1 MQEFLSN
8 TGIFIFYIMTVN
20 YLLEFHAMPNPS
32 TTTVDTMTDKPQ
44 ATGGALSIAIL
55 AIAAFVIVTTEFL
68 IVGLLPALARDLSI
82 TVATA
87 GQLVTLFAVVVMVC
101 GPFLTAWLANVDRK
115 KLFVAVLVLFAATN
129 ALAAVAQNIWVLA
142 LARLLPAL
150 ALPVFWGTAS
160 DTAAQIAGPEKAG
173 RAVSTVYL
181 GISAAMLFGIPLGTL
196 AADAIG
202 WRGAFALLAAL
213 SLLIAVLMFFSMPT
227 VRASQ
232 PVAMRE
238 QAKILKSPFF
248 MANVALS
255 ILVFTAMF
263 TGYTYLAEMLEKSAG
278 VAPAQ
283 VGWWLMGFGAVGL
296 IGNWLGGLWVDQK
309 PLATTAIFSVVLGL
323 GMAASMLFA
332 GLSIGFAVALG
343 VWGIANTALYPI
355 CQIRVMKAAT
365 GAQALAGT
373 INVSA
378 ANGGIALGA
387 VIGGVAVANWG
398 AGNVGYVAAG
408 IAVLAALAAG
418 LVARMSPAVVPAMS
432 PAMSPA
438 AKAS

>member
-1 MQEFLSN
+1 MMQEFLSN
-8 TGIFIFYIMTVN
+8 TRIFIFYIMLDN
-20 YLLEFHAMPNPS
+20 YPQEFFAMPNSS
-32 TTTVDTMTDKPQ
+32 TTTVDAMADKPQ
-44 ATGGALSIAIL
+44 ATGGALSITIL

-115 KLFVAVLVLFAATN
+115 KLFIAVLVLFAATN

-202 WRGAFALLAAL
+202 WRGAFGLLAAL
-213 SLLIAVLMFFSMPT
+213 SLLVAVLMAFSMPT

-309 PLATTAIFSVVLGL
+309 PLATTAIFSLVLAA

-332 GLSIGFAVALG
+332 GLSIGFAIALG

-387 VIGGVAVANWG
+387 VIGGLAVANWG

-408 IAVLAALAAG
+408 IAVLAALATS
-418 LVARMSPAVVPAMS
+418 LVARMTPAV
-432 PAMSPA
+432 
-438 AKAS
+438 KA

>member
-1 MQEFLSN
+1 
-8 TGIFIFYIMTVN
+8 
-20 YLLEFHAMPNPS
+20 MPNSS
-32 TTTVDTMTDKPQ
+32 TTTIDTMADKPQ
-44 ATGGALSIAIL
+44 ATGGTLSITIL

-202 WRGAFALLAAL
+202 WRGAFGLLAAL
-213 SLLIAVLMFFSMPT
+213 SLLVAVLMFFSMPT

-248 MANVALS
+248 MANLALS

-309 PLATTAIFSVVLGL
+309 PLATTAIFSLVLAA

-332 GLSIGFAVALG
+332 GLSIGFAIALG

-387 VIGGVAVANWG
+387 VIGGLAVANWG

-408 IAVLAALAAG
+408 IAVLAALATS
-418 LVARMSPAVVPAMS
+418 LVARMNPPT
-432 PAMSPA
+432 
-438 AKAS
+438 KA

>member
-1 MQEFLSN
+1 M
-8 TGIFIFYIMTVN
+8 
-20 YLLEFHAMPNPS
+20 A
-32 TTTVDTMTDKPQ
+32 DKPQ
-44 ATGGALSIAIL
+44 ATGGTLSITIL

-202 WRGAFALLAAL
+202 WRGAFGLLAAL
-213 SLLIAVLMFFSMPT
+213 SLLVAVLMFFSMPT

-309 PLATTAIFSVVLGL
+309 PLATTAIFSLVLAA

-332 GLSIGFAVALG
+332 GLSIGFAIALG

-387 VIGGVAVANWG
+387 VIGGLAVANWG

-408 IAVLAALAAG
+408 IAVLAALATS
-418 LVARMSPAVVPAMS
+418 LVARMNPPT
-432 PAMSPA
+432 
-438 AKAS
+438 KA

>member
-1 MQEFLSN
+1 
-8 TGIFIFYIMTVN
+8 
-20 YLLEFHAMPNPS
+20 MPNS
-32 TTTVDTMTDKPQ
+32 SATTVDAMADKPQ
-44 ATGGALSIAIL
+44 ATGGALSITIL

-82 TVATA
+82 TVAAA

-115 KLFVAVLVLFAATN
+115 KLFIAVLVLFAATN

-202 WRGAFALLAAL
+202 WRGAFGLLAAL
-213 SLLIAVLMFFSMPT
+213 SLLVAVLMFFSMPT
-227 VRASQ
+227 VRTSQ

-309 PLATTAIFSVVLGL
+309 PLATTAIFSLVLAA

-332 GLSIGFAVALG
+332 GLSIGFAIALG
-343 VWGIANTALYPI
+343 VWGVANTALYPI

-408 IAVLAALAAG
+408 IAVLAALATG
-418 LVARMSPAVVPAMS
+418 LVARMKSTVTAPV
-432 PAMSPA
+432 
-438 AKAS
+438 KA

>member
-1 MQEFLSN
+1 MMKEFLSN
-8 TGIFIFYIMTVN
+8 TRIFIFYIMLDN
-20 YLLEFHAMPNPS
+20 YPQEFFAMPNSS
-32 TTTVDTMTDKPQ
+32 TTTVDAMADKPQ
-44 ATGGALSIAIL
+44 ATGGALSITIL

-115 KLFVAVLVLFAATN
+115 KLFIAVLVLFAATN

-202 WRGAFALLAAL
+202 WRGAFGLLAAL
-213 SLLIAVLMFFSMPT
+213 SLLVAVLMAFSMPT

-309 PLATTAIFSVVLGL
+309 PLATTAIFSLVLAA

-332 GLSIGFAVALG
+332 GLSIGFAIALG

-355 CQIRVMKAAT
+355 CQIRVMKAAI

-387 VIGGVAVANWG
+387 VIGGLAVANWG

-408 IAVLAALAAG
+408 IAVLAALATS
-418 LVARMSPAVVPAMS
+418 LVGRMTPAV
-432 PAMSPA
+432 
-438 AKAS
+438 KA

>member
-1 MQEFLSN
+1 
-8 TGIFIFYIMTVN
+8 
-20 YLLEFHAMPNPS
+20 MPNSS
-32 TTTVDTMTDKPQ
+32 TTTVDTMADKPQ
-44 ATGGALSIAIL
+44 ATGVTLSITIL

-202 WRGAFALLAAL
+202 WRGAFGLLAAL
-213 SLLIAVLMFFSMPT
+213 SLLVAVLMFFSMPT

-309 PLATTAIFSVVLGL
+309 PLATTAIFSLVLAA

-332 GLSIGFAVALG
+332 GLSIGFAIALG

-387 VIGGVAVANWG
+387 VIGGLAVANWG

-408 IAVLAALAAG
+408 IAVLAALATS
-418 LVARMSPAVVPAMS
+418 LVARMNPPT
-432 PAMSPA
+432 
-438 AKAS
+438 KA

>member
-1 MQEFLSN
+1 
-8 TGIFIFYIMTVN
+8 
-20 YLLEFHAMPNPS
+20 MPNSS
-32 TTTVDTMTDKPQ
+32 TTTVDAMADKPQ
-44 ATGGALSIAIL
+44 ATGGALSITIL

-115 KLFVAVLVLFAATN
+115 KLFIAVLVLFAVTN

-202 WRGAFALLAAL
+202 WRGAFGLLAAL
-213 SLLIAVLMFFSMPT
+213 SLLVAVLMFFSMPT

-309 PLATTAIFSVVLGL
+309 PLATTAIFSLVLAA

-332 GLSIGFAVALG
+332 GLSIGFAIALG

-387 VIGGVAVANWG
+387 VIGGLAVANWG

-408 IAVLAALAAG
+408 IAVLAALATS
-418 LVARMSPAVVPAMS
+418 LVARMT
-432 PAMSPA
+432 PA
-438 AKAS
+438 AKP

>member
-1 MQEFLSN
+1 MLREFLSN
-8 TGIFIFYIMTVN
+8 TGIFIFYIMIVN
-20 YLLEFHAMPNPS
+20 YLLECHAMPNPS
-32 TTTVDTMTDKPQ
+32 STTVDTMTDKPQ
-44 ATGGALSIAIL
+44 ATGGALSITIL

-115 KLFVAVLVLFAATN
+115 KLFIAVLVLFAATN

-202 WRGAFALLAAL
+202 WRGAFGLLAAL
-213 SLLIAVLMFFSMPT
+213 SLLVAVLMFFSMPT

-309 PLATTAIFSVVLGL
+309 PLATTAIFSLVLAA

-332 GLSIGFAVALG
+332 GLSIGFAIALG

-408 IAVLAALAAG
+408 IAVLAALATG
-418 LVARMSPAVVPAMS
+418 LVARMT
-432 PAMSPA
+432 PA
-438 AKAS
+438 AKA